1 MLSTMKKF
9 NYNIILV
16 SMGLLSL
23 NMAHADSMTEVEQL
37 RNEVKQLREMIEQ
50 QQQVQNKQIVTL
62 ENNVKA
68 AQVVSQAKDQS
79 FARTKAGAEVTLYGN
94 IRADLLYQSEGG
106 SADRLYNQINSV
118 PLKGHNESSDQLKST
133 LAATRLGLDFKT
145 ADKDISG
152 KIEVDFLGANDGLR
166 IRHAYFNYGQWLIGQ
181 TWSNFAVPDYMP
193 ETIDA
198 LGYVGGAVK
207 RDAQIRYTH
216 KFNAETQLVTA
227 LEDSKDALSNM
238 RIPVLS
244 TRLNQSFAD
253 RAGALS
259 LRGMVSEKRTVADN
273 ELAWGVG
280 LGAKYDISAKT
291 TLKAD
296 YYHVKGDSS
305 LVSWTNQGFAI
316 DANKNIMALNQFDSI
331 AVGVTQQFN
340 SKWRGTLGYGY
351 MKADENQDY
360 IRYLSDPTK
369 ANKTLWQA
377 WANVFY
383 SPKKPLSFG
392 LEYVYGE
399 RKAFVAAP
407 NGQDT
412 GEDNRFNAVAMY
424 NF

>member
-1 MLSTMKKF
+1 MISTMHIFK
-9 NYNIILV
+9 YNIILV

-50 QQQVQNKQIVTL
+50 QQQVQNKQIVAL

-331 AVGVTQQFN
+331 TVGVTQQFN
-340 SKWRGTLGYGY
+340 SQWRGTLGYGY

-412 GEDNRFNAVAMY
+412 GEDNRFNAVAIY

>member
-1 MLSTMKKF
+1 MKKF

-23 NMAHADSMTEVEQL
+23 NMAHADSLTEVEQL

-50 QQQVQNKQIVTL
+50 QQQVQNKQIVAL
-62 ENNVKA
+62 ENNVKT

-253 RAGALS
+253 RAGILS
-259 LRGMVSEKRTVADN
+259 LRGMVNEKRTVADN

-305 LVSWTNQGFAI
+305 LVSWTNQGFTI
-316 DANKNIMALNQFDSI
+316 DANKNIMSLNQFDSI
-331 AVGVTQQFN
+331 TVGVTQQFN
-340 SKWRGTLGYGY
+340 SQWRGTLGYGY

>member
-50 QQQVQNKQIVTL
+50 QQQVQNKQIVAL

-305 LVSWTNQGFAI
+305 LVSWTNQGFTI

-331 AVGVTQQFN
+331 TVGLTQQFN
-340 SKWRGTLGYGY
+340 SQWRGTLGYGY

>member
-1 MLSTMKKF
+1 MHIFK
-9 NYNIILV
+9 YNIILV

-50 QQQVQNKQIVTL
+50 QQHMQNKQIVAL

-68 AQVVSQAKDQS
+68 AQVVSQAKDQT

-331 AVGVTQQFN
+331 TVGVTQQFN
-340 SKWRGTLGYGY
+340 SQWRGTLGYGY

>member
-1 MLSTMKKF
+1 MHIFK
-9 NYNIILV
+9 YNIILV

-50 QQQVQNKQIVTL
+50 QQQVQNKQIVAL

-106 SADRLYNQINSV
+106 SADRLYNQINTV

-145 ADKDISG
+145 ADKGISG

-253 RAGALS
+253 RTGALS

-331 AVGVTQQFN
+331 TVGVTQQFN
-340 SKWRGTLGYGY
+340 SQWRGTLGYGY

-412 GEDNRFNAVAMY
+412 GEDNRFNAVAIY

>member
-37 RNEVKQLREMIEQ
+37 RNEVKQLRSMIEQ
-50 QQQVQNKQIVTL
+50 QQHMQNKQIVAL

-68 AQVVSQAKDQS
+68 AQVVSQAKDQT

-118 PLKGHNESSDQLKST
+118 PLEGHNESSDQLKST

-331 AVGVTQQFN
+331 TVGVTQQFN
-340 SKWRGTLGYGY
+340 SQWRGTLGYGY

-412 GEDNRFNAVAMY
+412 GEDNRFNAVAIY

>member
-1 MLSTMKKF
+1 MKKF

-23 NMAHADSMTEVEQL
+23 NMAHADSLTEVEQL

-50 QQQVQNKQIVTL
+50 QQQVQNKQIVAL
-62 ENNVKA
+62 ENNVKT

-253 RAGALS
+253 GAGALS
-259 LRGMVSEKRTVADN
+259 LRGMASEKRTVADN

-305 LVSWTNQGFAI
+305 LVSWTNQGFTI
-316 DANKNIMALNQFDSI
+316 DANKNIMSLNQFDSI
-331 AVGVTQQFN
+331 TVGVTQQFN
-340 SKWRGTLGYGY
+340 SQWRGTLGYGY

-360 IRYLSDPTK
+360 IRYLSDPSK

>member
-1 MLSTMKKF
+1 MHIFK
-9 NYNIILV
+9 YNIILV

-50 QQQVQNKQIVTL
+50 QQQVQNKQIVAL
-62 ENNVKA
+62 ENNVKT

-118 PLKGHNESSDQLKST
+118 PFKGHNESSDQLKST

-331 AVGVTQQFN
+331 TVGVTQQFN
-340 SKWRGTLGYGY
+340 SQWRGTLGYGY

-412 GEDNRFNAVAMY
+412 GEDNRFNAVAIY

>member
-1 MLSTMKKF
+1 MISTMHIFK
-9 NYNIILV
+9 YNIILV

-50 QQQVQNKQIVTL
+50 QQQVQNKQIVAL
-62 ENNVKA
+62 ENNVKT
-68 AQVVSQAKDQS
+68 AQVVLQAKDQS

-331 AVGVTQQFN
+331 TVGVTQQFN
-340 SKWRGTLGYGY
+340 SQWRGTLGYGY

-360 IRYLSDPTK
+360 IRYLSDPSK

>member
-1 MLSTMKKF
+1 
-9 NYNIILV
+9 
-16 SMGLLSL
+16 MGLLSL
-23 NMAHADSMTEVEQL
+23 NMAHADADSMTEVEQL
-37 RNEVKQLREMIEQ
+37 RNEVKQLRSMIEQ
-50 QQQVQNKQIVTL
+50 QQHMQNKQIVAL

-68 AQVVSQAKDQS
+68 AQVVSQAKDQT

-253 RAGALS
+253 RAGVLS

-331 AVGVTQQFN
+331 TVGVTQQFN
-340 SKWRGTLGYGY
+340 SQWRGTLGYGY

-412 GEDNRFNAVAMY
+412 GEDNRFNAVAIY

>member
-1 MLSTMKKF
+1 MKKF

-50 QQQVQNKQIVTL
+50 QQQVQNKQIVAL

-68 AQVVSQAKDQS
+68 AQVVSQAKDQT

-253 RAGALS
+253 GAGALS

-331 AVGVTQQFN
+331 TVGVTQQFN
-340 SKWRGTLGYGY
+340 SQWRGTLGYGY

-360 IRYLSDPTK
+360 IRYLSDPSK

-412 GEDNRFNAVAMY
+412 GEDNRFNAVAIY

>member
-1 MLSTMKKF
+1 MKKF

-50 QQQVQNKQIVTL
+50 QQQVQNKQIVAL

-331 AVGVTQQFN
+331 TVGVTQQFN
-340 SKWRGTLGYGY
+340 SQWRGTLGYGY
-351 MKADENQDY
+351 MKADENQEY

>member
-1 MLSTMKKF
+1 
-9 NYNIILV
+9 
-16 SMGLLSL
+16 MGLLSL

-50 QQQVQNKQIVTL
+50 QQQVQNKQIVAL

-305 LVSWTNQGFAI
+305 LVSWPNQGFTI

-331 AVGVTQQFN
+331 TVGLTQQFN
-340 SKWRGTLGYGY
+340 SQWRGTLGYGY

>member
-1 MLSTMKKF
+1 MISTMHIFK
-9 NYNIILV
+9 YNIILV

-50 QQQVQNKQIVTL
+50 QQQVQNKQIVAL
-62 ENNVKA
+62 ENNVKT

-118 PLKGHNESSDQLKST
+118 PFKGHNESSDQLKST

-331 AVGVTQQFN
+331 TVGVTQQFN
-340 SKWRGTLGYGY
+340 SQWRGTLGYGY

-377 WANVFY
+377 WANIFY

>member
-1 MLSTMKKF
+1 MKKF

-50 QQQVQNKQIVTL
+50 QQHMQNKQIVAL

-68 AQVVSQAKDQS
+68 AQVVSQAKDQT

-166 IRHAYFNYGQWLIGQ
+166 IRHAHFNYGQWLIGQ

-273 ELAWGVG
+273 ELAWGIG

-291 TLKAD
+291 TFKAD

-331 AVGVTQQFN
+331 TVGVTQQFN
-340 SKWRGTLGYGY
+340 SQWRGTLGYGY

-412 GEDNRFNAVAMY
+412 GEDNRFNAVAIY

>member
-50 QQQVQNKQIVTL
+50 QQQVQNKQIVAL

-106 SADRLYNQINSV
+106 SADRLYNQINTV

-253 RAGALS
+253 GAGALS

-305 LVSWTNQGFAI
+305 LVSWTNQGFTI
-316 DANKNIMALNQFDSI
+316 DANKNIMSLNQFDSI
-331 AVGVTQQFN
+331 TVGVTQQFN
-340 SKWRGTLGYGY
+340 SQWRGTLGYGY

-360 IRYLSDPTK
+360 IRYLSDPSK

>member
-1 MLSTMKKF
+1 MKKF

-50 QQQVQNKQIVTL
+50 QQQLQNKQIVTL

-331 AVGVTQQFN
+331 TVGVTQQFN

-412 GEDNRFNAVAMY
+412 GEDNRFNAVAIY

>member
-1 MLSTMKKF
+1 MHIFK
-9 NYNIILV
+9 YNIILV

-50 QQQVQNKQIVTL
+50 QQQVQNKQIVAL

-145 ADKDISG
+145 TDKDISG

-331 AVGVTQQFN
+331 TVGVTQQFN
-340 SKWRGTLGYGY
+340 SQWRGTLGYGY

-412 GEDNRFNAVAMY
+412 GEDNRFNAVVIY

>member
-1 MLSTMKKF
+1 MKKF

-50 QQQVQNKQIVTL
+50 QQQVQNKQIVAL

-106 SADRLYNQINSV
+106 SADRLYNQINTV

-305 LVSWTNQGFAI
+305 LVSWTNQGFTI

-331 AVGVTQQFN
+331 TVGVTQQFN
-340 SKWRGTLGYGY
+340 SQWRGTLGYGY
-351 MKADENQDY
+351 MKADENQEY

>member
-1 MLSTMKKF
+1 MKKF

-50 QQQVQNKQIVTL
+50 QQQVQNKQIVAL
-62 ENNVKA
+62 ENNVKT
-68 AQVVSQAKDQS
+68 AQAVSQAKDQS

-106 SADRLYNQINSV
+106 GADRLYNQINSV

-331 AVGVTQQFN
+331 TVGVTQQFN
-340 SKWRGTLGYGY
+340 SQWRGTLGYGY

>member
-1 MLSTMKKF
+1 MISTMHIFK
-9 NYNIILV
+9 YNIILV

-50 QQQVQNKQIVTL
+50 QQQVQNKQIVAL

-331 AVGVTQQFN
+331 TVGVTQQFN
-340 SKWRGTLGYGY
+340 SQWRGTLGYGY

>member
-1 MLSTMKKF
+1 MISTMHIFK
-9 NYNIILV
+9 YNIILV

-50 QQQVQNKQIVTL
+50 QQQVQNKQIVAL

-106 SADRLYNQINSV
+106 SADRLYNQINTV

-145 ADKDISG
+145 ADKGISG

-253 RAGALS
+253 RTGALS

-331 AVGVTQQFN
+331 TVGVTQQFN
-340 SKWRGTLGYGY
+340 SQWRGTLGYGY

-412 GEDNRFNAVAMY
+412 GEDNRFNAVAIY

>member
-1 MLSTMKKF
+1 
-9 NYNIILV
+9 
-16 SMGLLSL
+16 MGLLSL

-50 QQQVQNKQIVTL
+50 QQQVQNKQIVAL
-62 ENNVKA
+62 ENNVKT

-106 SADRLYNQINSV
+106 GADRLYNQINSV

-331 AVGVTQQFN
+331 TVGVTQQFN
-340 SKWRGTLGYGY
+340 SQWRGTLGYGY

-412 GEDNRFNAVAMY
+412 GEDNRFNAVVIY

>member
-1 MLSTMKKF
+1 MISTMHIFK
-9 NYNIILV
+9 YNIILV

-50 QQQVQNKQIVTL
+50 QQHMQNKQIVAL

-68 AQVVSQAKDQS
+68 AQVVSQAKDQT

-273 ELAWGVG
+273 ELAWGIG

-331 AVGVTQQFN
+331 TVGVTQQFN
-340 SKWRGTLGYGY
+340 SQWRGTLGYGY

>member
-1 MLSTMKKF
+1 MKKF

-50 QQQVQNKQIVTL
+50 QQQVQNKQIVAL

-331 AVGVTQQFN
+331 TVGVTQQFN
-340 SKWRGTLGYGY
+340 SQWRGTLGYGY

-412 GEDNRFNAVAMY
+412 GEDNRFNAVAIY

>member
-1 MLSTMKKF
+1 MISTMHIFK
-9 NYNIILV
+9 YNIILV

-50 QQQVQNKQIVTL
+50 QQQLQNKQIVAL
-62 ENNVKA
+62 ENNVKT
-68 AQVVSQAKDQS
+68 AQVVSQVKDQS

-331 AVGVTQQFN
+331 TVGVTQQFN
-340 SKWRGTLGYGY
+340 SQWRGTLGYGY

-412 GEDNRFNAVAMY
+412 GEDNRFNAVAIY

>member
-1 MLSTMKKF
+1 
-9 NYNIILV
+9 
-16 SMGLLSL
+16 MGLLSL

-50 QQQVQNKQIVTL
+50 QQHVQNKQIVAL

-68 AQVVSQAKDQS
+68 AQVVSQAKDQT

-253 RAGALS
+253 RAGVLS

-331 AVGVTQQFN
+331 TVGLTQQFN
-340 SKWRGTLGYGY
+340 SQWRGTLGYGY

-412 GEDNRFNAVAMY
+412 GEDNRFNAVAIY

>member
-1 MLSTMKKF
+1 MKKF

-37 RNEVKQLREMIEQ
+37 RNEVKQLRSMIEQ
-50 QQQVQNKQIVTL
+50 QQHMQNKQIVAL

-68 AQVVSQAKDQS
+68 AQVVSQAKDQT

-273 ELAWGVG
+273 ELAWGIG

-296 YYHVKGDSS
+296 YYLVKGDSS

-331 AVGVTQQFN
+331 TVGVTQQFN
-340 SKWRGTLGYGY
+340 SQWRGTLGYGY

-412 GEDNRFNAVAMY
+412 GEDNRFNAVAIY

>member
-37 RNEVKQLREMIEQ
+37 RNEVKQLRSMIEQ
-50 QQQVQNKQIVTL
+50 QQHMQNKQIVAL

-68 AQVVSQAKDQS
+68 AQVVSQAKDQT

-273 ELAWGVG
+273 ELAWGIG

-296 YYHVKGDSS
+296 YYLVKGDSS

-331 AVGVTQQFN
+331 TVGVTQQFN
-340 SKWRGTLGYGY
+340 SQWRGTLGYGY

-412 GEDNRFNAVAMY
+412 GEDNRFNAVAIY

>member
-1 MLSTMKKF
+1 
-9 NYNIILV
+9 
-16 SMGLLSL
+16 MGLLSL

-50 QQQVQNKQIVTL
+50 QQQVQNKQIVAL
-62 ENNVKA
+62 ENNVKT

-273 ELAWGVG
+273 ELAWGIG

-331 AVGVTQQFN
+331 TVGVTQQFN
-340 SKWRGTLGYGY
+340 SQWRGTLGYGY

>member
-1 MLSTMKKF
+1 
-9 NYNIILV
+9 
-16 SMGLLSL
+16 MGLLSL

-50 QQQVQNKQIVTL
+50 QQHMQNKQIVAL

-181 TWSNFAVPDYMP
+181 TWSNFAIPDYMP

-253 RAGALS
+253 RAGVLS

-331 AVGVTQQFN
+331 TVGVTQQFN
-340 SKWRGTLGYGY
+340 SQWRGTLGYGY

-412 GEDNRFNAVAMY
+412 GEDNRFNAVAIY

>member
-1 MLSTMKKF
+1 MISTMHIFK
-9 NYNIILV
+9 YNIILV

-37 RNEVKQLREMIEQ
+37 RNEVKQLRSMIEQ
-50 QQQVQNKQIVTL
+50 QQHMQNKQIVAL

-68 AQVVSQAKDQS
+68 AQVVSQAKDQT

-273 ELAWGVG
+273 ELAWGIG

-296 YYHVKGDSS
+296 YYLVKGDSS

-331 AVGVTQQFN
+331 TVGVTQQFN
-340 SKWRGTLGYGY
+340 SQWRGTLGYGY

>member
-1 MLSTMKKF
+1 MKKF

-50 QQQVQNKQIVTL
+50 QQQVQNKQIVAL

-331 AVGVTQQFN
+331 TVGVTQQFN
-340 SKWRGTLGYGY
+340 SQWRGTLGYGY

>member
-1 MLSTMKKF
+1 
-9 NYNIILV
+9 
-16 SMGLLSL
+16 MGLLSL
-23 NMAHADSMTEVEQL
+23 NMAHADSLTEVEQL

-50 QQQVQNKQIVTL
+50 QQQVQNKQIVAL
-62 ENNVKA
+62 ENNVKT

-106 SADRLYNQINSV
+106 SADRLYNQINTV

-227 LEDSKDALSNM
+227 LEDSKDAFSNM

-305 LVSWTNQGFAI
+305 LVSWTNQGFTI

-331 AVGVTQQFN
+331 TVGVTQQFN
-340 SKWRGTLGYGY
+340 SQWRGTLGYGY
-351 MKADENQDY
+351 MKADENQEY

>member
-1 MLSTMKKF
+1 MHIFK
-9 NYNIILV
+9 YNIILV

-50 QQQVQNKQIVTL
+50 QQQVQNKQIVVL
-62 ENNVKA
+62 ENNIKT

-331 AVGVTQQFN
+331 TVGVTQQFN
-340 SKWRGTLGYGY
+340 SQWRGTLGYGY

>member
-1 MLSTMKKF
+1 MKKF

-50 QQQVQNKQIVTL
+50 QQQVQNKQIVAL
-62 ENNVKA
+62 ENNVKT

-331 AVGVTQQFN
+331 TVGVTQQFN
-340 SKWRGTLGYGY
+340 SQWRGTLGYGY

>member
-1 MLSTMKKF
+1 MISTMHIFK
-9 NYNIILV
+9 YNIILV

-50 QQQVQNKQIVTL
+50 QQQLQNKQIVAL
-62 ENNVKA
+62 ENNVKT
-68 AQVVSQAKDQS
+68 AQVVSQVKDQS

-316 DANKNIMALNQFDSI
+316 DANKNIMALNQFHSI
-331 AVGVTQQFN
+331 TVGVTQQFN
-340 SKWRGTLGYGY
+340 SQWRGTLGYGY

-383 SPKKPLSFG
+383 SPKKPLSWSG
-392 LEYVYGE
+392 ICLW
-399 RKAFVAAP
+399 
-407 NGQDT
+407 
-412 GEDNRFNAVAMY
+412 
-424 NF
+424 

>member
-1 MLSTMKKF
+1 MKKF

-50 QQQVQNKQIVTL
+50 QQQVQNKQIVAL

-331 AVGVTQQFN
+331 TVGVTQQFN
-340 SKWRGTLGYGY
+340 SQWRGTLGYGY

-399 RKAFVAAP
+399 RKAFVSAP